1 MGGGREVL
9 SPSQGWAVGKGTLF
23 ASLHHNITYSMFIT
37 IKINLNQLLQFVNSK
52 RYHKN
57 ETKTLLK
64 SIKKLEKLQTRNKKE
79 IRTATA
85 FKKVA
90 DKMILFNLKKKEPK
104 TKKKN
109 KHKEHRIYWTNKTI

>member
-1 MGGGREVL
+1 ML
-9 SPSQGWAVGKGTLF
+9 STSQGWAVGKGTLF
-23 ASLHHNITYSMFIT
+23 ESLHHNITYSMFIT

-52 RYHKN
+52 RYDKN

-64 SIKKLEKLQTRNKKE
+64 SIKKLEKLQTRNKKK

-90 DKMILFNLKKKEPK
+90 DKMILFNLKKK
-104 TKKKN
+104 
-109 KHKEHRIYWTNKTI
+109 

>member
-1 MGGGREVL
+1 
-9 SPSQGWAVGKGTLF
+9 
-23 ASLHHNITYSMFIT
+23 MFIT

-64 SIKKLEKLQTRNKKE
+64 SIKKPEKLQTCNKKE

-90 DKMILFNLKKKEPK
+90 DKMILFNLKKKR
-104 TKKKN
+104 TQNKKK
-109 KHKEHRIYWTNKTI
+109 KQT

>member
-1 MGGGREVL
+1 ML
-9 SPSQGWAVGKGTLF
+9 STSQGWAAGKGTLF
-23 ASLHHNITYSMFIT
+23 ASLHHSITYSMFIT

-57 ETKTLLK
+57 ETKMLLK
-64 SIKKLEKLQTRNKKE
+64 SIKKLEKLQTRNKKK

-90 DKMILFNLKKKEPK
+90 DKMILFNLKKK
-104 TKKKN
+104 N
-109 KHKEHRIYWTNKTI
+109 